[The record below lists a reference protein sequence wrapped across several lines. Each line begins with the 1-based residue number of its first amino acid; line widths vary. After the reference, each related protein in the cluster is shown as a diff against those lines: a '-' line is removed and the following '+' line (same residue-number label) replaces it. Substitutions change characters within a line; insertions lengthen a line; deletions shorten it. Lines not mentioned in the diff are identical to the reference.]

1 VAEITFNRVV
11 LITAETRDASPEE
24 VEPTIDRS
32 KVEAAIAMAFGGAG
46 EMVLYP
52 EPVGRAAVFCAEFN
66 RLQPLEEDNREVAI
80 NCMLELLRGAEWMG
94 FNASR
99 DEISA
104 KLDELEAGTLV
115 VPDFVLW
122 VRTEVR
128 P

>member
-1 VAEITFNRVV
+1 MAEITFDRVV
-11 LITAETRDASPEE
+11 LITAEARGASPEE

-32 KVEAAIAMAFGGAG
+32 KVEAAQAVAFGGAG

-66 RLQPLEEDNREVAI
+66 RLEPLEEDSKEVAI
-80 NCMLELLRGAEWMG
+80 SCLLELLKAAEWMG

-99 DEISA
+99 DQISA
-104 KLDELEAGTLV
+104 KLEELDAGTLA
-115 VPDFVLW
+115 VPDFVRW

>member
-1 VAEITFNRVV
+1 VVEITFDRVL
-11 LITAETRDASPEE
+11 LITAEARNASPEE

-32 KVEAAIAMAFGGAG
+32 KVEAAQAAAFGGAG

-66 RLQPLEEDNREVAI
+66 RLQPLEEDNKEVAVS
-80 NCMLELLRGAEWMG
+80 CLLELLRGAEWMG

-99 DEISA
+99 DEIAA
-104 KLDELEAGTLV
+104 KLDELDAGTLA
-115 VPDFVLW
+115 VPDFVHW

>member
-1 VAEITFNRVV
+1 MAEITLDRVV
-11 LITAETRDASPEE
+11 LITAETRDASVEE

-32 KVEAAIAMAFGGAG
+32 KVEAALAVAFGGAG

-52 EPVGRAAVFCAEFN
+52 EPVGQAAVFCAEFN
-66 RLQPLEEDNREVAI
+66 RLRPLEKDDKEVAI
-80 NCMLELLRGAEWMG
+80 NCMLELLRGAEWMR

-104 KLDELEAGTLV
+104 KLDELDAGRLV
-115 VPDFVLW
+115 VPEFVRW